1 MNPRAAARALRAA
14 LPYLTL
20 YQDRIFVVK
29 ASGSL
34 FAHPH
39 GMEILFEQLSVLHR
53 VGIEIVFVHGGG
65 MQTTEL
71 ARTLGV
77 EPQFAGGRRITCATT
92 LDAAVMTMRGTLGA
106 QAVGA
111 FRKLGV
117 PAVGLSGLDGDLVT
131 ARRRPPVEVDGESVD
146 YGHVGDVVTVNP
158 GVLRSLADSG
168 FVPVVNPIAAD
179 AEGQPLNINADTIA
193 AHLAGALGAAKLILL
208 TEAPGLL
215 EDPDDPHS
223 LVALTDREGLRDLV
237 GRGATRGGML
247 PKAAAIEHALEHGVP
262 RVHVVSWRNEDSL
275 LAEIFTNEGSGTMI
289 VDHLDEAEDGWAEAA
304 S

>member
-1 MNPRAAARALRAA
+1 MNPRAAARALRSA

-20 YQDRIFVVK
+20 YQDRLFVVK

-39 GMEILFEQLSVLHR
+39 GMETLFEQLSVLHR

-65 MQTTEL
+65 MQTTQL

-77 EPQFAGGRRITCATT
+77 EPRFAGGRRVTCATT

-111 FRKLGV
+111 FRRLGV
-117 PAVGLSGLDGDLVT
+117 PAVGLSGGDGDLVT
-131 ARRRPPVEVDGESVD
+131 ARRRPTVEVDGERVD

-158 GVLRSLADSG
+158 GVLRTLADAG

-179 AEGQPLNINADTIA
+179 AAGRPLNVNADTIA
-193 AHLAGALGAAKLILL
+193 AHLAVALGAAKLILL

-223 LVALTDREGLRDLV
+223 LVALTDRAGLGDLV
-237 GRGATRGGML
+237 GRGATQGGMR
-247 PKAAAIEHALEHGVP
+247 PKAAAIDFALERGVP
-262 RVHVVSWRNEDSL
+262 RVHMVSWRNEDSL

-289 VDHLDEAEDGWAEAA
+289 VDRLDDAEENCTEVA

>member
-1 MNPRAAARALRAA
+1 MNPRAAARALRSA

-20 YQDRIFVVK
+20 YQDRLFVVK

-39 GMEILFEQLSVLHR
+39 GMETLFEQLSVLHR

-65 MQTTEL
+65 MQTTQL

-77 EPQFAGGRRITCATT
+77 EPRFAGGRRVTCATT

-111 FRKLGV
+111 FRRLGV
-117 PAVGLSGLDGDLVT
+117 PAVGLSGGDGDLVT
-131 ARRRPPVEVDGESVD
+131 ARRRPTVEVDGERVD

-158 GVLRSLADSG
+158 GVLRTLADAG

-179 AEGQPLNINADTIA
+179 AEGRPLNVNADTIA
-193 AHLAGALGAAKLILL
+193 AHLAVALGAAKLILL

-223 LVALTDREGLRDLV
+223 LVALTDRAGLGDLV
-237 GRGATRGGML
+237 GRGATQGGMR
-247 PKAAAIEHALEHGVP
+247 PKAAAIDFALERGVP
-262 RVHVVSWRNEDSL
+262 RVHMVSWRNEDSL

-289 VDHLDEAEDGWAEAA
+289 VDRLDDAEENCTEVA